1 MERLVPMIEGKQAAP
16 GQVQAR
22 QPSPMEAVRN
32 GFKPV
37 ALPALAA
44 AVQVRGGR
52 TAREPP
58 RHNLPAILLQGGA
71 VD

>member
-1 MERLVPMIEGKQAAP
+1 MIEGKQAAP
-16 GQVQAR
+16 GQGQPR
-22 QPSPMEAVRN
+22 QPSPMEAARN

-44 AVQVRGGR
+44 AVQVRGCR
-52 TAREPP
+52 TARETP
-58 RHNLPAILLQGGA
+58 RHDLPATLLQGEA